1 MMRLDKYLAQ
11 ATDYSRKEIKKAI
24 RHAEVL
30 VNGHQAD
37 DPAMKVEEGDEIL
50 LDGQRIQHHGK
61 RYFMLNKPEGVV
73 SVTKDSRN
81 MTAIDLLLDEANRER
96 LHIAGRLDKDATGL
110 LLITDDGDW
119 THRVI
124 SPRKQC
130 DKVYLVQVAEALSPT
145 LVEKFAQGI
154 WLEEEKHRCLP
165 AQLEI
170 LDKWTARLTLQ
181 EGKYHQV
188 KRMFAAL
195 GNRVVTL
202 HRERI
207 AGIVLDPALAPG
219 DYRPLTEAEIV
230 SVSP

>member
-24 RHAEVL
+24 RRAEVL
-30 VNGHQAD
+30 VNGRQAD

-50 LDGQRIQHHGK
+50 LDGQRIHHQDK

-73 SVTKDSRN
+73 SVTKDGRN
-81 MTAIDLLLDEANRER
+81 LTVLDLLLDEPNRER

-110 LLITDDGDW
+110 LLITDDGEW

-124 SPRKQC
+124 SPRRHC
-130 DKVYLVQVAEALSPT
+130 DKVYRVHLAEALEPSM
-145 LVEKFAQGI
+145 VDRFAQGI
-154 WLEEEKHRCLP
+154 WLEEEKKRCLP
-165 AQLEI
+165 ARLEI
-170 LDKWTARLTLQ
+170 LDPTTARLTVQ

-195 GNRVVTL
+195 GNRVVAL

-207 AGIVLDPALAPG
+207 AGIALDPTLAPG
-219 DYRPLTEAEIV
+219 DYRPLTAAEIA